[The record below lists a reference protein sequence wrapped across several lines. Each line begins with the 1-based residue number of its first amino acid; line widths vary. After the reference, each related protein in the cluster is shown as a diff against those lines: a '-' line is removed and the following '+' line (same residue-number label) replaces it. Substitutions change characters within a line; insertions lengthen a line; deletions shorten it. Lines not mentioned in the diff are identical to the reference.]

1 MLVLRRNLGE
11 AIVLNQDIVIR
22 VIAVQGDRVKLGIEA
37 PPDVI
42 IRREELCVERTAS
55 FWIRLA
61 DAHAADVSAAPQVE
75 RDTPYIRQLRPW
87 QQSDPPPIDI
97 ALPE

>member
-22 VIAVQGDRVKLGIEA
+22 IIAIQGDRVKLGIEA

-42 IRREELCVERTAS
+42 IRREELCAERAAS

-61 DAHAADVSAAPQVE
+61 EAPIASGVE
-75 RDTPYIRQLRPW
+75 RESPYIRQLRPW
-87 QQSDPPPIDI
+87 QQPDQPHPDI
-97 ALPE
+97 ALPD

>member
-42 IRREELCVERTAS
+42 IRREELCAERAAS
-55 FWIRLA
+55 FWVRLA
-61 DAHAADVSAAPQVE
+61 DAHAADASIASQVE
-75 RDTPYIRQLRPW
+75 CDTPYIRQLRPW
-87 QQSDPPPIDI
+87 HQPDQPPADI
-97 ALPE
+97 ALPD